1 MAALPDAGQQ
11 MQVLTPDLRQRIM
24 ARGDR
29 VFRAERYLLGCV
41 SKGPF
46 GSVNEVTQR
55 IGEVLAVVAAIP
67 ASVRLSACIQKTG
80 ARNRVEALRIADER
94 GWLSWS

>member
-24 ARGDR
+24 ARGDW

-46 GSVNEVTQR
+46 YLSEGT
-55 IGEVLAVVAAIP
+55 
-67 ASVRLSACIQKTG
+67 VRNYLSACIQKTG